1 MKKDN
6 QLHFDSIADKY
17 ELSALSWES
26 IYQES
31 RRILTPLILQKSVLD
46 VGNGGKF
53 IYELSKAKKIIAMD
67 ISPKMLESL
76 DQPNLIKIVDD
87 ARTMSSVEN
96 KSVDVVILGLILHHI
111 NSKSVDATVEDF
123 KRILYNAHAKLQD
136 GGTLVIMEACPNRVL
151 FWFQKLLFKLNRR
164 FFSILNIPMVF
175 FYSEHAIREYLS
187 QMFQASYDNQI
198 QVFDLEFSGWIDP
211 LGGTLPGLV
220 KIPGNL
226 HPLKHKIFVVNFAK

>member
-17 ELSALSWES
+17 EISALSWES

-31 RRILTPLILQKSVLD
+31 RRILTPLISRKSVLD

-53 IYELSKAKKIIAMD
+53 IYDSSKAEKIIAMD

-76 DQPNLIKIVDD
+76 DQPNLVKVVDD
-87 ARTMSSVEN
+87 AKTMSSIEN
-96 KSVDVVILGLILHHI
+96 SSVDVVVLGLVLHHI
-111 NSKSVDATVEDF
+111 NSEDVDATVNGF
-123 KRILYNAHAKLQD
+123 KKIIYNAHTKLRE

-151 FWFQKLLFKLNRR
+151 FWLQKLLFKLNRR
-164 FFSILNIPMVF
+164 FFSILDVPMVF
-175 FYSEHAIREYLS
+175 FYSEQAIRKYLN
-187 QMFQASYDNQI
+187 QLFQPPYDDHI

-211 LGGTLPGLV
+211 LGGTLPGLI
-220 KIPGNL
+220 KIPGHL
-226 HPLKHKIFVVNFAK
+226 HPLKHKVFIVNFTE